1 MTDGRRNPRTPYPTQ
16 VPGIPKP
23 PAGTSPALQRYLT
36 NLSEALE
43 IRLGRKGDVR
53 DRAITLRELIESGLA
68 VDLANNPYDPNN
80 PGNDFG
86 GTVVP
91 NSEVPPAPTNFS
103 AVAGFSN
110 VGLFWDWPGYQYR
123 GHSFTE
129 IWRNTTDNLNTA
141 TLIGVSPGMAYTD
154 VITDV
159 TTATTFYYWAR
170 HVNVNNVEGP
180 FHANAGLAAT
190 LAANP
195 NYLLDVLTDQ
205 ITNSQLVQTLRDPI
219 GRIPDIETYIGYSPS
234 YTGSSLLNR
243 ILASESDLNGIISIL
258 PKDSNG
264 NIIAVPSAAAFYTY
278 QAKVDQNELDI
289 TSNASAIS
297 AVVAQIPVD
306 SNGNYL
312 SLASASALTALT
324 GTVTSQ
330 GNTITANSNAITAVE
345 AVLPVDSNGN
355 FLNTAS
361 ATALTTLDGTVTNQG
376 NTISANSSAITA
388 VQAVL
393 PKDVNGNLVNTA
405 TASGLSTLEATVNDS
420 TSGLSATVSRVD
432 TLQTEVFNANGTSR
446 LASLSVTGQIESDL
460 DTVEAQ
466 YTVKI
471 SQDQP
476 NGNTY
481 VTGYGLA
488 TTDVDGTPSSAFIVA
503 ADKFAVIN
511 PSTYSGGMDTTPTNV
526 PFIVQSTAQ
535 TVTLASG
542 EQVNVPAGVYMR
554 EAFLSKATV
563 LQLIAGSVTADFVL
577 ASTFIRAPNIH
588 GGTFNIGSFSTNN
601 SSDPSDWTISGSNR
615 VSNFSVDA
623 NGIMHCEA
631 AQLKAVTVLADD
643 GTVLLDA
650 GGTIVGGGA
659 NMIPNGQLYPGPSSP
674 STFVWGDENSNTEII
689 PFWEVADS
697 NVGNTTGSYVS
708 YWTSSFAGV
717 VQLFY
722 GSTFRMQEFLPC
734 AEGEVYYLAVDNL
747 MNNNSLQ
754 WSVAV
759 QFSDS
764 SKTFVTQT
772 SLSPTS
778 SLWDDPP
785 VSYVQGVG
793 SPTSG
798 TRYSVAQITVP
809 SNSNIR
815 YMRVRFSGGS
825 FTGTSNHYVNIKS
838 VYLSKVPPVI
848 GPKYAST
855 YIRDLSV
862 DTLQI
867 AGNAVTVPLGASN
880 ENISSTYY
888 LSVSGTQTSEGTSW
902 AKVCDLSAMSWTSSN
917 TAPEAITLV
926 GSMNYGAATSGSS
939 HETVR
944 LKLIMRAG
952 ATVPAT
958 YISSGFSATSNVTEL
973 QSCGVSKQRNH
984 SGTLAV
990 NYTLDVSQLNLQP
1003 NTNYYFAL
1011 VGQTNAGFRRMFNN
1025 GLSAVASKK

>member
-23 PAGTSPALQRYLT
+23 PAGTPPALQRYLT

-154 VITDV
+154 VITTV

-180 FHANAGLAAT
+180 FHANAGVAAT

-243 ILASESDLNGIISIL
+243 ILASESDLNGIINIL

-264 NIIAVPSAAAFYTY
+264 NIIAVPSAAAFYSYT
-278 QAKVDQNELDI
+278 AKVDQNELDI
-289 TSNASAIS
+289 ASNASAIS
-297 AVVAQIPVD
+297 AVVAQIPLD

-324 GTVTSQ
+324 ATVTSQ

-460 DTVEAQ
+460 NTVEAQ

-643 GTVLLDA
+643 GTVLVDA
-650 GGTIVGGGA
+650 GGLRSSEGNNLLYNGGFVHGLDGWTTGGGTVAVNTTLARAYTDVGEYIDSDVLVPVNPNEPLYVYADFYGA
-659 NMIPNGQLYPGPSSP
+659 NAYCGVIFYKSDGTTFT
-674 STFVWGDENSNTEII
+674 STFVQGSGWS
-689 PFWEVADS
+689 PSAASSQAFR
-697 NVGNTTGSYVS
+697 VGKVDYPSYSGNPWV
-708 YWTSSFAGV
+708 YAKIRFGTTSS
-717 VQLFY
+717 
-722 GSTFRMQEFLPC
+722 GS
-734 AEGEVYYLAVDNL
+734 
-747 MNNNSLQ
+747 
-754 WSVAV
+754 
-759 QFSDS
+759 
-764 SKTFVTQT
+764 QT
-772 SLSPTS
+772 TT
-778 SLWDDPP
+778 WH
-785 VSYVQGVG
+785 QVG
-793 SPTSG
+793 AST
-798 TRYSVAQITVP
+798 A
-809 SNSNIR
+809 
-815 YMRVRFSGGS
+815 
-825 FTGTSNHYVNIKS
+825 
-838 VYLSKVPPVI
+838 PPVI
-848 GPKYAST
+848 DPSYAST

-867 AGNAVTVPLGASN
+867 AGNAVTVPIGQSN
-880 ENISSTYY
+880 VNVGQWVTW
-888 LSVSGTQTSEGTSW
+888 SGTNLDTVTGSLWGTAANTGSVGGVT
-902 AKVCDLSAMSWTSSN
+902 AIPLSWTSN
-917 TAPEAITLV
+917 DDRPDALTITACGNFL
-926 GSMNYGAATSGSS
+926 GQSGSAWK
-939 HETVR
+939 T
-944 LKLIMRAG
+944 IRARIVYSTSPSFTSVTQIQIVG
-952 ATVPAT
+952 ASLAT
-958 YISSGFSATSNVTEL
+958 NFST
-973 QSCGVSKQRNH
+973 
-984 SGTLAV
+984 TLSV
-990 NYTLDVSQLNLQP
+990 NATLDASSLSA

-1011 VGQTNAGFRRMFNN
+1011 QMHGNDQGGVGPTPWVIGQN
-1025 GLSAVASKK
+1025 GISVLAAKK

>member
-23 PAGTSPALQRYLT
+23 PAGTPPALQRYLT

-91 NSEVPPAPTNFS
+91 DSEVPPAPTNFS

-154 VITDV
+154 VITTV

-170 HVNVNNVEGP
+170 HVNVNDVEGP

-243 ILASESDLNGIISIL
+243 ILASESDLNGIINIL

-264 NIIAVPSAAAFYTY
+264 NIIAVPSAAAFYSY

-289 TSNASAIS
+289 ASNASAIS

-717 VQLFY
+717 MQLFY

-734 AEGEVYYLAVDNL
+734 AEDEVYYLAVDNF

-855 YIRDLSV
+855 YIRNLSV

-867 AGNAVTVPLGASN
+867 AGNAVTVPIGQSN
-880 ENISSTYY
+880 VNVGQYVTW
-888 LSVSGTQTSEGTSW
+888 SGTNSDTATGSFWGTAANTGSVGGVT
-902 AKVCDLSAMSWTSSN
+902 AIPLSWTSN
-917 TAPEAITLV
+917 DVRPDALTITACANFL
-926 GSMNYGAATSGSS
+926 GQSGSAWK
-939 HETVR
+939 T
-944 LKLIMRAG
+944 IRARIVYSTSPSFTSVTQIQIVG
-952 ATVPAT
+952 ASLAT
-958 YISSGFSATSNVTEL
+958 NFST
-973 QSCGVSKQRNH
+973 
-984 SGTLAV
+984 TLSV
-990 NYTLDVSQLNLQP
+990 NATLDASSLSA

-1011 VGQTNAGFRRMFNN
+1011 QMHGNDQGGVGSTPWKIGQN
-1025 GLSAVASKK
+1025 GISVLAAKK